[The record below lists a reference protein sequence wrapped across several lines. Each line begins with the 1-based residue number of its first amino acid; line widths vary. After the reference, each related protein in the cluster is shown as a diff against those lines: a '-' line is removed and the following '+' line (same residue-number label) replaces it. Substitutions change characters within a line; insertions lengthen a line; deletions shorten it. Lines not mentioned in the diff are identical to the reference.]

1 MASRAS
7 IAGHPIHPML
17 VPLPIGLFVF
27 SFVCDLIFM
36 FGSGN
41 TVWSTLALYTIGGGI
56 IGALLAAVFGLI
68 DLLYLDASK
77 AKTIG
82 IWHMVVNLTV
92 VALFIVSFLLRIGG
106 AAEPGN
112 PVFLSLIGVLLL
124 GISGW
129 LGGEMV
135 FVHGVASAREP
146 QAACDQC
153 VRTSE
158 ACLPRLSKLVL
169 STWGAVTAK
178 PL

>member
-41 TVWSTLALYTIGGGI
+41 AVWSTLALYTMGGGI
-56 IGALLAAVFGLI
+56 IGALLAAVFGLV
-68 DLLYLDASK
+68 DLLSLAPSK

-82 IWHMVVNLTV
+82 IWHMVVNLSV
-92 VALFIVSFLLRIGG
+92 VAIFVVSFCLRYAGP
-106 AAEPGN
+106 AESRL
-112 PVFLSLIGVLLL
+112 PVLLSLIAVGLLV
-124 GISGW
+124 IAGW

-135 FVHGVASAREP
+135 FVHGVG
-146 QAACDQC
+146 QAPEK
-153 VRTSE
+153 RR
-158 ACLPRLSKLVL
+158 P
-169 STWGAVTAK
+169 
-178 PL
+178 

>member
-7 IAGHPIHPML
+7 IGGHPIHPML

-41 TVWSTLALYTIGGGI
+41 AVWSTVALYTIGGGI

-68 DLLYLDASK
+68 DLLSLDASK

-82 IWHMVVNLTV
+82 IWHMVINLTV
-92 VALFIVSFLLRIGG
+92 VALFIVSFLLRVGSP
-106 AAEPGN
+106 AESRL
-112 PVFLSLIGVLLL
+112 PVLLSLIGVLLL
-124 GISGW
+124 AISGW

-135 FVHGVASAREP
+135 FVHGVASARERQTP
-146 QAACDQC
+146 
-153 VRTSE
+153 
-158 ACLPRLSKLVL
+158 
-169 STWGAVTAK
+169 
-178 PL
+178 